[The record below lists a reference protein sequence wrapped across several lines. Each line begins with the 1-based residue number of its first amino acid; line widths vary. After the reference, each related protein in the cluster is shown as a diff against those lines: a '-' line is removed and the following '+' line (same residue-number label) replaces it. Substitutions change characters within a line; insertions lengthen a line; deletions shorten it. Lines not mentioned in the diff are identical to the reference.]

1 MAVEEAVLD
10 RAVAQHRL
18 DFGDGVQYRV
28 EADVG
33 NLVQGGQ
40 SVPQVGVG
48 GARHLL
54 TAADEPGRDQ
64 GLEGFGRLRLL
75 AAGAPALLVGTADM
89 PAEKTRQLVHEGNGV
104 SVSVSASDM
113 SPGEDVESH
122 VSAGVKLTLQV
133 VESEFPCPQVT
144 VTFAVTVVGNLP
156 SFAVITF
163 VNSSGD
169 GGSSQHVA
177 TTLNLTGVLFTQP
190 LYV

>member
-1 MAVEEAVLD
+1 MAPRRSSTIAGVTSPCRNADKTDSSSVPDEFPEPSLPRVIRQTGELFKGDTSTDLRLAALRTAIRAGAEAEAV
-10 RAVAQHRL
+10 VISY
-18 DFGDGVQYRV
+18 VTKIS
-28 EADVG
+28 VG
-33 NLVQGGQ
+33 NG
-40 SVPQVGVG
+40 
-48 GARHLL
+48 
-54 TAADEPGRDQ
+54 
-64 GLEGFGRLRLL
+64 
-75 AAGAPALLVGTADM
+75 
-89 PAEKTRQLVHEGNGV
+89 
-104 SVSVSASDM
+104 VSVSASDM

-144 VTFAVTVVGNLP
+144 VTFAVTVFGNLP

-177 TTLNLTGVLFTQP
+177 TTLNLTGVLFAQH

>member
-1 MAVEEAVLD
+1 MAPRRSSTIAGVTSPCRNADKTDSSSVPDEFPEPSLPREIRQTGELFKGDTSTDLRLAALRTAIRAGAETEAV
-10 RAVAQHRL
+10 VISY
-18 DFGDGVQYRV
+18 VTKI
-28 EADVG
+28 
-33 NLVQGGQ
+33 
-40 SVPQVGVG
+40 SV
-48 GARHLL
+48 
-54 TAADEPGRDQ
+54 
-64 GLEGFGRLRLL
+64 
-75 AAGAPALLVGTADM
+75 
-89 PAEKTRQLVHEGNGV
+89 GNGV

-156 SFAVITF
+156 SFAIITF

-177 TTLNLTGVLFTQP
+177 TTLNLTGVLFAQH